1 MIKANKY
8 YLTAALL
15 TFIVFGSDFLSTD
28 VFKAGYQDFSVWFVL
43 SLFAFACGWLINKTL
58 GWVHGGKIIFA
69 VIVASAFI
77 SSIMVSVLNGYFG
90 LSDMM
95 VENIILYTLRNITLG
110 AYAFFGMAVSE
121 VFLLQNNQTEKKIDT
136 EEHKKLLNDAKR
148 DAKIIIEEAQLNANK
163 ILFEAQKN
171 LTDITERK
179 KNIERK
185 LKEFIAVEKDLLK
198 SYEDEKNDN

>member
-15 TFIVFGSDFLSTD
+15 TFIVFASNFLSTD

-43 SLFAFACGWLINKTL
+43 SLFSFACGWLINKTL
-58 GWVHGGKIIFA
+58 GWVHGGKIVFA

-77 SSIMVSVLNGYFG
+77 ASIMVSILNGYFG
-90 LSDMM
+90 QSDMM

-121 VFLLQNNQTEKKIDT
+121 VFLLQNNQSEKKIDT
-136 EEHKKLLNDAKR
+136 DEHKKLLNDAKR

>member
-1 MIKANKY
+1 LIKSNKY

-15 TFIVFGSDFLSTD
+15 TFILFASNFLSTD

-58 GWVHGGKIIFA
+58 GWVHGGKIMFA

-77 SSIMVSVLNGYFG
+77 ASIMVSVLNGYFG

-95 VENIILYTLRNITLG
+95 VENIVLYTLRNITLG
-110 AYAFFGMAVSE
+110 AYGFFGMAVSE

-136 EEHKKLLNDAKR
+136 EDHKKLLNDAKR

-163 ILFEAQKN
+163 ILFEAQKS

>member
-1 MIKANKY
+1 LIKANKY

-15 TFIVFGSDFLSTD
+15 TFIVFASNFLSTD

-43 SLFAFACGWLINKTL
+43 SLFSFACGWLINKTL
-58 GWVHGGKIIFA
+58 GWVHGGKIVFA

-77 SSIMVSVLNGYFG
+77 ASIMVSILNGYFG
-90 LSDMM
+90 QSDMM

-121 VFLLQNNQTEKKIDT
+121 VFLLQNNQSEKKIDT
-136 EEHKKLLNDAKR
+136 DEHKKLLNDAKR

>member
-1 MIKANKY
+1 MIKSNKY

-15 TFIVFGSDFLSTD
+15 TFILFASNFLSTD

-58 GWVHGGKIIFA
+58 GWVHGGKIMFA

-77 SSIMVSVLNGYFG
+77 ASIMVSVLNGYFG

-95 VENIILYTLRNITLG
+95 VENIVLYTLRNITLG
-110 AYAFFGMAVSE
+110 AYGFFGMAVSE

-136 EEHKKLLNDAKR
+136 EDHKKLLNDAKR

-163 ILFEAQKN
+163 ILFEAQKS

>member
-1 MIKANKY
+1 M
-8 YLTAALL
+8 
-15 TFIVFGSDFLSTD
+15 S
-28 VFKAGYQDFSVWFVL
+28 
-43 SLFAFACGWLINKTL
+43 
-58 GWVHGGKIIFA
+58 
-69 VIVASAFI
+69 
-77 SSIMVSVLNGYFG
+77 
-90 LSDMM
+90 
-95 VENIILYTLRNITLG
+95 
-110 AYAFFGMAVSE
+110 VSE

>member
-15 TFIVFGSDFLSTD
+15 TFIVFASNFLSTD

-43 SLFAFACGWLINKTL
+43 SLFAFACGWMINKTL
-58 GWVHGGKIIFA
+58 GWVNGGKIVFA

-77 SSIMVSVLNGYFG
+77 SSIMVSVLDGYFG

-95 VENIILYTLRNITLG
+95 VENIILYILRNITLG
-110 AYAFFGMAVSE
+110 AYAFFGMAISE
-121 VFLLQNNQTEKKIDT
+121 VFLLQNNRSEKKIDT

-185 LKEFIAVEKDLLK
+185 LKEFIALEKDLLK